1 MLLTLSSEQEA
12 LRSTTARFLDDR
24 VPVNVLRG
32 LRDDPAG
39 FDPQYWA
46 KGAELG
52 WLALLVSEA
61 NGGGSVSG
69 HPISDLCLIA
79 YEFGARAAPGPLAA
93 SNAIAIALDATNS
106 DAHHAVLEQVVAG
119 GVIAAWCYSEP
130 PPNDRIGVI
139 EFEIVAD
146 GNELVLNGTKRP
158 VESASAAQQLLVTGR
173 TGTGLT
179 QVLVPADSPGITI
192 TPLES
197 ADLTRR
203 FATVRFDNVR
213 VSLDAAVGAV
223 GEADAQVERQVLAAI
238 TIGNAEAVG
247 AMQRAFD
254 MTRSWVADRY
264 SFGRPLE
271 SYQAIKHRF
280 ADLLSW
286 LEGAHGI
293 ADAAALALDTDSPE
307 TAELVSAAKAF
318 IGDRGGEL
326 MHECVHLHGGIGVT
340 FEHDLHLYLRRVTV
354 NRAMFGTPKQHQRRV
369 GEIAAHRKDEEIRGG
384 GPA

>member
-1 MLLTLSSEQEA
+1 MLMTLSSEQEA

-24 VPVNVLRG
+24 VPVNVLRS

-39 FDPQYWA
+39 FDSQYWTR
-46 KGAELG
+46 GAELG

-69 HPISDLCLIA
+69 NPVTDLCLIA
-79 YEFGARAAPGPLAA
+79 YEFGTHAAPGPLAA
-93 SNAIAIALDATNS
+93 TNAVAIALDATDS
-106 DAHHAVLEQVVAG
+106 GAHHGVLADVMAG
-119 GVIAAWCYSEP
+119 TVIAAWCYAEP

-139 EFEIVAD
+139 EFEIAVEGD
-146 GNELVLNGTKRP
+146 EFVLNGTKRP
-158 VESASAAQQLLVTGR
+158 VESAATAQQLLVTGR

-179 QVLVPADSPGITI
+179 QVLVPTDSPGITI

-213 VSLDAAVGAV
+213 VPINAAVGAV
-223 GEADAQVERQVLAAI
+223 GEAEAQVDRQVQVAI
-238 TIGNAEAVG
+238 AIGNAESVG
-247 AMQRAFD
+247 SMQRAFD
-254 MTRSWVADRY
+254 MTRAWAADRY

-293 ADAAALALDTDSPE
+293 ADAAALAIDADSPDA
-307 TAELVSAAKAF
+307 AELASAAKSF
-318 IGDRGGEL
+318 IGERGGEL
-326 MHECVHLHGGIGVT
+326 MQDCVHLHGGIGVT

-354 NRAMFGTPKQHQRRV
+354 NRALLGTPKQHLRRV
-369 GEIAAHRKDEEIRGG
+369 GEIAAHKKDEEAT
-384 GPA
+384 P